1 MARLGKAQAHQHQH
15 AARGKRYALGTDSHS
30 AKSSPLGEVA
40 QINVAAC
47 GGWPRTQ
54 ELGSVQFQAATRIQ
68 TALGELA
75 TEASATLIT
84 WADALELID
93 WALDQT
99 FAPQRQASNIQLLGM
114 LETTGLSFDYLWVCG
129 MSAEQFPGKAAVSA
143 FIPCSA
149 AVTYGLSRSTQA
161 QTGLCPKNA

>member
-1 MARLGKAQAHQHQH
+1 MW
-15 AARGKRYALGTDSHS
+15 
-30 AKSSPLGEVA
+30 VA
-40 QINVAAC
+40 QIQALLAC

-143 FIPCSA
+143 FIPPQRCCDLRPTPKHPS
-149 AVTYGLSRSTQA
+149 SR
-161 QTGLCPKNA
+161 TGLCPKNA